1 MENNQ
6 VTQIEYES
14 PPPTL
19 GTINQ
24 DIDTI
29 ANKIRHHVNT
39 RKLTVS
45 IQGRDYP
52 MVEAWQY
59 AGALLGLFPRV
70 IDCKD
75 LSTREKKE
83 VEIKKKNYQ
92 TGRYEIVKMTIESYK
107 YCAEVEVVD
116 IYNNRVITKAFAWC
130 SNEEKKKHTFDEYAI
145 ASMAQTRATGKAFR
159 VLLAWIMQ
167 ASGYETTPAEEMDG
181 VKDDDMKAE
190 YKIMAL
196 KAMDLCKTK
205 DDMKNLMEHA
215 VSIADDQD
223 IRKKG
228 KDIINKI
235 NANNNGK

>member
-1 MENNQ
+1 MNKNGVMQ
-6 VTQIEYES
+6 VNEAQQEVKQ
-14 PPPTL
+14 PPTL
-19 GTINQ
+19 ETVNQ
-24 DIDTI
+24 NIDEI
-29 ANKIRHHVNT
+29 ANKVLQHVNA
-39 RKLTVS
+39 RGLS
-45 IQGRDYP
+45 INIQGRKYP

-59 AGALLGLFPRV
+59 TGALLGLFPSV
-70 IDCKD
+70 VSCED
-75 LSTREKKE
+75 LSTREKKKVKTKWGEVTIEVYKYRAE
-83 VEIKKKNYQ
+83 VEIIN
-92 TGRYEIVKMTIESYK
+92 
-107 YCAEVEVVD
+107 A
-116 IYNNRVITKAFAWC
+116 YNDKVITRAFALC

-167 ASGYETTPAEEMDG
+167 ATGYETTPAEEMDG
-181 VKDDDMKAE
+181 IKDDDLKAE